1 MRQPLLDIR
10 ALTVQFH
17 TSQGVVRAVD
27 GVDIAIQSREVVGLV
42 GESGCGKSTI
52 AHAITR
58 LIPSP
63 PGKIMAGEVLYQG
76 SDLLRLPEAE
86 MRSRIRGREIAMVFQ
101 DPMTYLNPVMKVR
114 TQLTETL
121 EVHQN
126 LRGAAA
132 ARKALE
138 LLERV
143 QIPSPERV
151 ANSYPHELSGGMR
164 QRVLIGMA
172 ISCNPRL
179 LIADEPTTALDVT
192 VQAQILRLLKG
203 LVGNLESSLLLIT
216 HDLGIVAELCDRV
229 YVIYCGKVVEHGDVY
244 GIFEAPTHPYT
255 MALLRSALS
264 IEEMSETLVTIE
276 GQVPNL
282 LAPPPGC
289 AFHPRCPY
297 CMDICRREVPVPV
310 PVGSNHDVWCFR
322 DLAGSPKAP
331 CPPEA

>member
-1 MRQPLLDIR
+1 
-10 ALTVQFH
+10 
-17 TSQGVVRAVD
+17 
-27 GVDIAIQSREVVGLV
+27 
-42 GESGCGKSTI
+42 
-52 AHAITR
+52 
-58 LIPSP
+58 
-63 PGKIMAGEVLYQG
+63 
-76 SDLLRLPEAE
+76 

-121 EVHQN
+121 QVHQN
-126 LRGAAA
+126 LKRAAA

-172 ISCNPRL
+172 ISCNPTL

-192 VQAQILRLLKG
+192 VQAQILRLLKE
-203 LVGNLESSLLLIT
+203 LVGDLKSSLLLIT

-229 YVIYCGKVVEHGDVY
+229 YVVYCGKVVEQGDVY
-244 GIFEAPTHPYT
+244 GIFDAPLHPYT
-255 MALLRSALS
+255 IALLRSALS
-264 IEEMSETLVTIE
+264 IEEMKDDLVSIE

-282 LAPPPGC
+282 MAPPSGC
-289 AFHPRCPY
+289 AFHPRCTY
-297 CMDICRREVPVPV
+297 CMDICRQEEPVPV
-310 PVGSNHDVWCFR
+310 PVGSDHYVWCFR
-322 DLAGSPKAP
+322 ALGASAGGP
-331 CPPEA
+331 CSSGR

>member
-1 MRQPLLDIR
+1 MTQALLDIR
-10 ALTVQFH
+10 GLKVQFH
-17 TSQGVVRAVD
+17 TSQGVVHAVD
-27 GVDIAIQSREVVGLV
+27 GVDIMIRRREIIGLV

-63 PGKIMAGEVLYQG
+63 PGRIVAGEVIYQG
-76 SDLLRLPEAE
+76 TDLVRLPEAD
-86 MRSRIRGREIAMVFQ
+86 MRSRIRGRAIAMVFQ

-114 TQLTETL
+114 TQITETL
-121 EVHQN
+121 QVHQN
-126 LRGAAA
+126 LNGPAA
-132 ARKALE
+132 ARKAQE

-172 ISCNPRL
+172 ISCNPTL

-192 VQAQILRLLKG
+192 VQAQILRLLRE
-203 LVGNLESSLLLIT
+203 LVSDLDSSLLLIT

-244 GIFEAPTHPYT
+244 EIFDAPFHPYT

-264 IEEMSETLVTIE
+264 IEEMKDDLVTIE

-282 LAPPPGC
+282 MAPPPGC
-289 AFHPRCPY
+289 AFHPRCAY
-297 CMDICRREVPVPV
+297 CMDICRREAPGPV
-310 PVGSNHDVWCFR
+310 PVGDGHHAWCFR
-322 DLAGSPKAP
+322 EMGASG
-331 CPPEA
+331 